1 VKIAELLGELDLEID
16 DIRWYLALGQADR
29 LLQYRQQRRELARL
43 IWSGKLEAELYE
55 MEERFLQELQ
65 GKLDRGTRDEA
76 QVRALLRE
84 AAAECRKGRE
94 G

>member
-1 VKIAELLGELDLEID
+1 VKIAELLRELSLEID
-16 DIRWYLALGQADR
+16 DIRWYLALAQADR
-29 LLQYRQQRRELARL
+29 LLQYKERRKELARL
-43 IWSGKLEAELYE
+43 IWSGRLEAELYE

-76 QVRALLRE
+76 QVRTLLLE
-84 AAAECRKGRE
+84 AAAARREGRE